1 MKPGAAHAEEVAGLM
16 APPMEEHADGTPS
29 IGSLGRI
36 GEEQETSWRNFIC
49 RSSHPVASFF
59 HLCFKSA
66 ALALYMCGSWFFSI
80 DYVTTFVICILLLAF
95 DFWTVKNI
103 TGRLLVG
110 LRWWVRIKEDGSNEW
125 LFESAPANR
134 VQSALDSRIF
144 WWTLYIT
151 PAIWGT
157 FAALAFL
164 RLNIDWLLIDLV
176 ALGLTGSNL
185 VGYFKCS
192 SDASKRLRATLT
204 SGAMAGL
211 SYLPSAL
218 PALGT
223 SMLTAIGAGA
233 LSAAMAGAA
242 GGAAAA
248 GAAAGTGAGAA
259 APQLPAGAAAAGGGR
274 AMTGD
279 AGGRVNPFGGTSSA
293 GAVAASSQPGRKVG
307 GGGAVARYP
316 TTDPNNPF
324 GDGDADNVTI

>member
-1 MKPGAAHAEEVAGLM
+1 
-16 APPMEEHADGTPS
+16 
-29 IGSLGRI
+29 
-36 GEEQETSWRNFIC
+36 
-49 RSSHPVASFF
+49 
-59 HLCFKSA
+59 
-66 ALALYMCGSWFFSI
+66 
-80 DYVTTFVICILLLAF
+80 
-95 DFWTVKNI
+95 
-103 TGRLLVG
+103 
-110 LRWWVRIKEDGSNEW
+110 
-125 LFESAPANR
+125 

-233 LSAAMAGAA
+233 LTAAMAGAA

-248 GAAAGTGAGAA
+248 GAAAGASAGAA
-259 APQLPAGAAAAGGGR
+259 APQLPAGAAAAGGAR

-279 AGGRVNPFGGTSSA
+279 AGGRANPFGGPSGGG
-293 GAVAASSQPGRKVG
+293 GAVAAGSQPGRKAG
-307 GGGAVARYP
+307 GGVAVARYP